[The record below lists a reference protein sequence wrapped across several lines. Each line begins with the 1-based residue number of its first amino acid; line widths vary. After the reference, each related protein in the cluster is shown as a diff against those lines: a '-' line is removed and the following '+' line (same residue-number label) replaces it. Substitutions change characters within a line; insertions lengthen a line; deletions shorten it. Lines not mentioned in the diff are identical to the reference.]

1 MNILFYDSP
10 ISRAYL
16 TILKENNVKIKKII
30 YLSKFKE
37 INLKFID
44 NFLCYQNFR
53 SNNFHA
59 IKIYKKLKDK
69 YDFSKLLKIFKLK
82 SNFFKIMYNDIEIS
96 KHCEEF
102 KIEKFNSFKNL
113 NNIFNYFD
121 SKKKEYVLFTGGGIL
136 PKNFFKKKN
145 LKFVHIHPGN
155 IPNVVGADGFIH
167 SYLNKSKL
175 CSTSFIMNKNI
186 DAGSIIKKIFQKKFK
201 LNSPD
206 LNNREL
212 YNFIFAFVDPLLR
225 TQNLLSIL
233 KFFSKNYFIEKKNNL
248 KNRKYY
254 TFTKEKELNLFNKNF
269 FIKN

>member
-44 NFLCYQNFR
+44 NFLCYQNFK

-69 YDFSKLLKIFKLK
+69 YDFLKLLKIFKLK

-102 KIEKFNSFKNL
+102 KIEKFNSSRPFRNPMS
-113 NNIFNYFD
+113 NDF
-121 SKKKEYVLFTGGGIL
+121 S
-136 PKNFFKKKN
+136 
-145 LKFVHIHPGN
+145 
-155 IPNVVGADGFIH
+155 
-167 SYLNKSKL
+167 
-175 CSTSFIMNKNI
+175 
-186 DAGSIIKKIFQKKFK
+186 
-201 LNSPD
+201 LNS
-206 LNNREL
+206 
-212 YNFIFAFVDPLLR
+212 
-225 TQNLLSIL
+225 L
-233 KFFSKNYFIEKKNNL
+233 K
-248 KNRKYY
+248 
-254 TFTKEKELNLFNKNF
+254 
-269 FIKN
+269 